1 MPPEAAERPLALIA
15 ERDPNVRALE
25 KHFLERAGFE
35 VEFPDDG
42 ITLLERARLAPPAV
56 IITEILLPR
65 MDGLTLCR
73 RLREDPMTQDV
84 PVIVFSILS
93 AGARAIEAGAQ
104 AFLRKPFIESTFLA
118 AVRNAVAATS
128 PGITE
133 QQWAAR

>member
-1 MPPEAAERPLALIA
+1 MPPEASERPLALIA
-15 ERDPNVRALE
+15 ERDPNVRALQ

-42 ITLLERARLAPPAV
+42 VALLERARLAPPAV

-65 MDGLTLCR
+65 LDGLTLCR
-73 RLREDPMTQDV
+73 RLREDPITQDV

-93 AGARAIEAGAQ
+93 AGARAIEAGAE

-118 AVRNAVAATS
+118 AVRNAVAAKS